1 MQEDALLITPDFL
14 SWTYYDT
21 NTMRALLRLALLSL
35 ASPDGNVNIST
46 RRFADSLSISHKEL
60 RTALSHL
67 QQEGIITIQGTRSFS
82 IIHIEQWH
90 SLSHCFK
97 TVQGHTEGTRMAHE
111 GHTNPIENQPINP
124 IKWHT
129 EGTIKAHQGHT
140 IPSGAQKWHTEG
152 TKGAQKGHTQLNE
165 NQLVNPIQ
173 GHTEGTLRA
182 HQGHTE
188 GTDNIPPVSPSPIS
202 SPAPPTIPTP
212 PIPPSKKEKKG
223 AFSKKFFDGIMER
236 FNQAM
241 TGKSVPR
248 CTKMS
253 DERCQAVRNFIAD
266 YSVAD
271 IDKLIQK
278 AAASPRLTDGRSG
291 KRITFD
297 LLFNS
302 RYYDG
307 IMEGA
312 WDSSLSANSGS
323 AAAEN
328 VEYTDE
334 PQQPKGKS
342 WLEAAAEKARQKQQ
356 QKDEEER
363 KRLQAMIQSL
373 NGGSGEQRTID
384 ALKAKSANG
393 TLARLGITWTP
404 PDSESSTDATMVHLT
419 EVAVFPATEKEVT
432 PSDLSYIQS
441 ILNRK

>member
-1 MQEDALLITPDFL
+1 MQDPALIITSDFL
-14 SWTYYDT
+14 SWSYYDT
-21 NTMRALLRLALLSL
+21 TTMRLLLRLALLSL

-97 TVQGHTEGTRMAHE
+97 TVQGHTEGTIRAHV

-124 IKWHT
+124 IEGHT
-129 EGTIKAHQGHT
+129 EGTKGAHQGHT
-140 IPSGAQKWHTEG
+140 ILSGAHQGHTSDK
-152 TKGAQKGHTQLNE
+152 KGAQKGHTQLNE
-165 NQLVNPIQ
+165 NQLVNPIEGHTKGTPTPQ
-173 GHTEGTLRA
+173 EGHTEGT
-182 HQGHTE
+182 E
-188 GTDNIPPVSPSPIS
+188 NIPPASPSPLI
-202 SPAPPTIPTP
+202 SPAPPIIPTP

-236 FNQAM
+236 FNQTM

-297 LLFNS
+297 LLFNP
-302 RYYDG
+302 RYYVG

-312 WDSSLSANSGS
+312 WDSFLSAGSGS
-323 AAAEN
+323 ATAEN
-328 VEYTDE
+328 NEYADE

-342 WLEAAAEKARQKQQ
+342 WLEAAAEKARLKQQ

-363 KRLQAMIQSL
+363 QRLQAIIQSIPSES
-373 NGGSGEQRTID
+373 NPQRIID

-393 TLARLGITWTP
+393 TLARLGITWQP
-404 PDSESSTDATMVHLT
+404 PDTPSMPT
-419 EVAVFPATEKEVT
+419 TEKEVT
-432 PSDLSYIQS
+432 PSDLTYIQS

>member
-1 MQEDALLITPDFL
+1 
-14 SWTYYDT
+14 
-21 NTMRALLRLALLSL
+21 
-35 ASPDGNVNIST
+35 
-46 RRFADSLSISHKEL
+46 
-60 RTALSHL
+60 
-67 QQEGIITIQGTRSFS
+67 
-82 IIHIEQWH
+82 
-90 SLSHCFK
+90 
-97 TVQGHTEGTRMAHE
+97 
-111 GHTNPIENQPINP
+111 
-124 IKWHT
+124 
-129 EGTIKAHQGHT
+129 
-140 IPSGAQKWHTEG
+140 
-152 TKGAQKGHTQLNE
+152 
-165 NQLVNPIQ
+165 
-173 GHTEGTLRA
+173 
-182 HQGHTE
+182 
-188 GTDNIPPVSPSPIS
+188 
-202 SPAPPTIPTP
+202 
-212 PIPPSKKEKKG
+212 
-223 AFSKKFFDGIMER
+223 MER

-312 WDSSLSANSGS
+312 WDSLSAGSGS

-356 QKDEEER
+356 QKDKEER
-363 KRLQAMIQSL
+363 QRLQAMIQSL

-393 TLARLGITWTP
+393 TLARLGITWQP
-404 PDSESSTDATMVHLT
+404 PDAAMVHLT
-419 EVAVFPATEKEVT
+419 EEAVFPATEKEVT

>member
-21 NTMRALLRLALLSL
+21 TTMRALLRLALLSL

-67 QQEGIITIQGTRSFS
+67 QQEGIISIQGTRLYS
-82 IIHIEQWH
+82 IVHIEKWH

-97 TVQGHTEGTRMAHE
+97 TVQGLTEGTIGAHR

-124 IKWHT
+124 I
-129 EGTIKAHQGHT
+129 EGHSKGTQGAQQGHT
-140 IPSGAQKWHTEG
+140 IPSGAQQGHTEG
-152 TKGAQKGHTQLNE
+152 TMRAQQGHTQLNE
-165 NQLVNPIQ
+165 NQSINLTQ
-173 GHTEGTLRA
+173 GHTEDTLRA
-182 HQGHTE
+182 QKGHNK
-188 GTDNIPPVSPSPIS
+188 GTDNIPPTSPSPIS

-302 RYYDG
+302 RYYNG

-312 WDSSLSANSGS
+312 WDSSLSADSGS
-323 AAAEN
+323 AAAE
-328 VEYTDE
+328 EAE
-334 PQQPKGKS
+334 QQPKAKS
-342 WLEAAAEKARQKQQ
+342 WLEEAAAKARQKQQ
-356 QKDEEER
+356 QKDDEER
-363 KRLQAMIQSL
+363 NRLQAMIQSL
-373 NGGSGEQRTID
+373 NGGSGEQHTIN

-393 TLARLGITWTP
+393 TLARLGITWQP
-404 PDSESSTDATMVHLT
+404 PDSPSM
-419 EVAVFPATEKEVT
+419 PAAEKEVT